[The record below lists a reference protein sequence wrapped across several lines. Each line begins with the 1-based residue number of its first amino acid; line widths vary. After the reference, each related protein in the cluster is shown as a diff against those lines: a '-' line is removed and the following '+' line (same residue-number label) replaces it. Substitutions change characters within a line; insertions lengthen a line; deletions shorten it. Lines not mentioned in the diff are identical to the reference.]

1 MTAMQLHKKI
11 TVGVLVLATV
21 ASLTACAT
29 SAPAASSSNKVPLS
43 MWVPEP
49 NPQPG
54 IFQGAIKRFTAK
66 TGIRVNIDQYPWS
79 TYETK
84 LTTALTGGTGPD
96 VAEIGNTWAAGLQ
109 NTGGLTD
116 WTSADFKAIG
126 GKSKFVSSTLG
137 VTGAPG
143 KPPASVPVAA
153 QTWVLLYNK
162 AMLSAAGI
170 AAPPKT
176 WTEMIA
182 DAKKLTDP
190 SKGVYGIATAAGG
203 GQQAA
208 QTLVWVMAK
217 QWGGNVV
224 SKSGKATMES
234 APVVDAVTNFVNWAG
249 SDGIMS
255 PDVATDAGGT
265 KADAALADGTAAMEL
280 TQNVSPIITRPGKIG
295 LADVPLEDANATGS
309 RAIMSHVAGEN
320 LAIFKTTK
328 QKAES
333 LQLIKF
339 LTSESEQVT
348 INKMLYEIPT
358 TTAAAKNKY
367 FQTPDL
373 KVYSSILQN
382 HAQPSP
388 TGKNAYV
395 VLNAYG
401 AAIVNLEKQAVT
413 THNVTRAQVLAAL
426 QKADATA
433 DATGGQ

>member
-1 MTAMQLHKKI
+1 MTAMTLRKKI
-11 TVGVLVLATV
+11 AAGALVLATV
-21 ASLTACAT
+21 ASLTAC
-29 SAPAASSSNKVPLS
+29 SSGGSGSSSDGKGTLS

-54 IFQGAIKRFTAK
+54 IFQAATKRFTAK
-66 TGIRVNIDQYPWS
+66 TGIKVNIDQYPWS

-84 LTTALTGGTGPD
+84 LTTALTSGTGPD

-116 WTSADFKAIG
+116 WTSADYKAIG
-126 GKSKFVSSTLG
+126 GKSQFVSSALG

-143 KPPASVPVAA
+143 KSAASVPVAA

-162 AMLSAAGI
+162 SMLKNAGI

-190 SKGVYGIATAAGG
+190 AKGVYGIATAAAG

-224 SKSGKATMES
+224 TKDGKATMES

-265 KADAALADGTAAMEL
+265 KADAALANGTAAMEL
-280 TQNVSPIITRPGKIG
+280 TQNVSPVITKPGQIG
-295 LADVPLEDANATGS
+295 LADVPLEEANATGG

-320 LAIFKTTK
+320 LAIFKNTK
-328 QKAES
+328 LKSEA
-333 LQLIKF
+333 LKLVKF
-339 LTSESEQVT
+339 LSSESEQVT
-348 INKMLYEIPT
+348 INKALYEIPT
-358 TTAAAKNKY
+358 TTAAAQNPY
-367 FQTPDL
+367 FQTSDM
-373 KVYSSILQN
+373 KTYTSILQD

-395 VLNAYG
+395 TLNAYG
-401 AAIVNLEKQAVT
+401 AAIVNLVKQAVT
-413 THNVTRAQVLAAL
+413 SHSVTRAQVQAAMV
-426 QKADATA
+426 KADATA